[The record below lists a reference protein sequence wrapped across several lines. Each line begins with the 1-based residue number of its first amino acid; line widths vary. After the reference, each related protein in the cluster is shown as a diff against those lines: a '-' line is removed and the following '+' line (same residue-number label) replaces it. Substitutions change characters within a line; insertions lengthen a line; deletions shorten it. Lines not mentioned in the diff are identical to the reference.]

1 MRGKKRRTYNAR
13 IFRSRR
19 AYSFS
24 DIAEMLNTH
33 IRTVQIW
40 RSEGLK
46 ILDDGMKPFLVMG
59 QDIRIFLKE
68 RVQSRKKPLNTG
80 EFLCPKCQKP
90 RKSCPNQLT
99 AEFTN
104 RRLGP
109 LYKQVLLRG
118 VCESC
123 GQSLLL
129 FSSDRKILEWQKNG
143 LILSEHVT
151 ALTSSDS
158 SSTNTDM
165 LKGWENDESK
175 R

>member
-1 MRGKKRRTYNAR
+1 MRGKKKRTYNTR
-13 IFRSRR
+13 LFRSRR

-24 DIAEMLNTH
+24 EIAEILNTH

-40 RSEGLK
+40 RRDGLR

-59 QDIRIFLKE
+59 QDIRTFLKE
-68 RVQSRKKPLNTG
+68 RVQSRKQPLKTG
-80 EFLCPKCQKP
+80 EFFCPKCQKP
-90 RKSCPNQLT
+90 RKSRPNQLA

-104 RRLGP
+104 RGLGP

-129 FSSDRKILEWQKNG
+129 FSSDRKVLEWQKNG
-143 LILSEHVT
+143 LIPSEQVT
-151 ALTSSDS
+151 ALTSSNC

-165 LKGWENDESK
+165 LKE
-175 R
+175 